1 MTQPIPQPE
10 RGVFQLDLTVAE
22 ADIDMLDH
30 ASNIAFVRW
39 IQDVALAHSA
49 AVGLTFQAYQRLG
62 AVFMVVR
69 HEIDYLR
76 PALRGDALAGA
87 NVDIQR
93 ARGELRALDA
103 SWCAPPTSSC
113 SRERSPRGASSR
125 WRTGRPRRIPEEVR
139 VAFRGFI
146 H

>member
-1 MTQPIPQPE
+1 LSQPSHSTDAL
-10 RGVFQLDLTVAE
+10 VFQLDFIVE
-22 ADIDMLDH
+22 AGDIDMLDH

-49 AVGLTFQAYQRLG
+49 AVGLSFEAYQRMG

-76 PALRGDALAGA
+76 PALRGDALQARTWISSARAASCERSTQIVRAEGG
-87 NVDIQR
+87 QLL
-93 ARGELRALDA
+93 ARGLTTWGFIEMA
-103 SWCAPPTSSC
+103 
-113 SRERSPRGASSR
+113 
-125 WRTGRPRRIPEEVR
+125 TGRPRRIPEDVR
-139 VAFRGFI
+139 VAFKGYI